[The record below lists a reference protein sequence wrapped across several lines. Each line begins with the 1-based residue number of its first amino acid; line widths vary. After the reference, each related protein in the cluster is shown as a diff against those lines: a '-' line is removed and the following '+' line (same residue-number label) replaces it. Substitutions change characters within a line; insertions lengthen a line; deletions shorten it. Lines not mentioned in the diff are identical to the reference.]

1 MRTPISPPQT
11 FAIARVSPIF
21 QSISPFAPKTR
32 MAPALVATLTT
43 LAIAEADRNAKP
55 MTATKVRIKKEPV
68 PGPMI
73 PS

>member
-1 MRTPISPPQT
+1 
-11 FAIARVSPIF
+11 
-21 QSISPFAPKTR
+21 

-43 LAIAEADRNAKP
+43 FAIAEADRNAKP
-55 MTATKVRIKKEPV
+55 MTATNKRIKKDPV

>member
-11 FAIARVSPIF
+11 FAIARVKPIF
-21 QSISPFAPKTR
+21 QRISPLTPKTR

-43 LAIAEADRNAKP
+43 FAIAEADRNAKP
-55 MTATKVRIKKEPV
+55 MTATNKRIKKDPV